1 MATSAGGGFMERLT
15 PRERTYILVL
25 VLVFFVMGTLVL
37 LYLRDGALRKTE
49 QEITDIKMALDA
61 MHTRGAVYQAKLEQK
76 KQREAAIS
84 TQSVQ
89 FASLL
94 DEARA
99 SVEGVSISNEEEQ
112 PSIPLGDGL
121 VKRSYELDV
130 KNITLEDLIK
140 LLGFIENKPG
150 HIIVTENLL
159 VRAGSN
165 TEDRLTADV
174 TLVTYE
180 RTEGPSEE
188 AGATADGDREE
199 P

>member
-1 MATSAGGGFMERLT
+1 
-15 PRERTYILVL
+15 
-25 VLVFFVMGTLVL
+25 
-37 LYLRDGALRKTE
+37 
-49 QEITDIKMALDA
+49 
-61 MHTRGAVYQAKLEQK
+61 
-76 KQREAAIS
+76 
-84 TQSVQ
+84 VQ

-99 SVEGVSISNEEEQ
+99 TVEGVTIANEEEQ
-112 PSIPLGDGL
+112 PAMPLGDGL

-140 LLGFIENKPG
+140 LLSFIENKPG

-180 RTEGPSEE
+180 RTEAPAEG
-188 AGATADGDREE
+188 AGADAEEREE
-199 P
+199 Q

>member
-1 MATSAGGGFMERLT
+1 MATSAGAGFMERLT

-130 KNITLEDLIK
+130 KNITIEDLIK

-159 VRAGSN
+159 VRASSN

-180 RTEGPSEE
+180 RVADAPLDGAPVE
-188 AGATADGDREE
+188 AEREE

>member
-1 MATSAGGGFMERLT
+1 MSTSAGGGFMERLT

-37 LYLRDGALRKTE
+37 LYMRDGALRKTE

-61 MHTRGAVYQAKLEQK
+61 MHTRGAVYKAKLEQK

-84 TQSVQ
+84 TESVQ

-112 PSIPLGDGL
+112 TPMPLGDGL
-121 VKRSYELDV
+121 VKRSYEMDV

-159 VRAGSN
+159 LRNASSN
-165 TEDRLTADV
+165 EDRLTADV
-174 TLVTYE
+174 TLATYE
-180 RTEGPSEE
+180 RVAAGPVEGAVEE
-188 AGATADGDREE
+188 EEE